1 MRKDVVSGGLGL
13 EKQRNEKQQR
23 PTVERQVY
31 IQYSLISHMKN
42 HKKKYF
48 YVYN

>member
-23 PTVERQVY
+23 PTVECQVY

-42 HKKKYF
+42 NKKKYF

>member
-23 PTVERQVY
+23 PIVECQVY
-31 IQYSLISHMKN
+31 IQYSLIIN
-42 HKKKYF
+42 VF
-48 YVYN
+48 IDVACIFFLLR